1 MNQLTESQYKG
12 QVILTIPFEN
22 LTIKE
27 LTKSKWEIKM
37 QSMRLTRIIWMV
49 IICVMV
55 LQMAEG
61 QRRPRIISP
70 EVKNDRTVTFRFHAP
85 QAHQVLVAAEY
96 LDGLRPLRL
105 GENGVW
111 AVTLGPF
118 EPELYSYNFVVD
130 GVAAVDPLNP
140 NIKIGTR
147 TTHSLLDVPGD
158 PPLFFEERPVPHGT
172 VHLHRYESKTLG
184 ITRGLNVYTPAGY
197 ETDPK
202 TAYPVFYLLHG
213 AGDNDRGWSTIGR
226 ANVILDNLIA
236 EKKAVSM
243 IIVMPDG
250 HAPVTEGV
258 DNPLQKD
265 LIEEVIP
272 YVEAKYRTKTGSENR
287 ALAGL
292 SMGGFQTLDIGISRQ
307 DLFGWIGVFSGGI
320 RDSYE
325 QTHGPFLDTAN
336 TKLKL
341 FWIGIGKTDFLWER
355 NENLL
360 KLIRKKNVKHTFCLS
375 EGGHT
380 WKNWRHY
387 LHEFFQ
393 LIFKGLSASEMN

>member
-1 MNQLTESQYKG
+1 
-12 QVILTIPFEN
+12 
-22 LTIKE
+22 
-27 LTKSKWEIKM
+27 M
-37 QSMRLTRIIWMV
+37 QSMKLTRFLGMAIIGA
-49 IICVMV
+49 MV
-55 LQMAEG
+55 LQTAEA

-70 EVKNDRTVTFRFHAP
+70 EVKSDRTVTFRFHAP
-85 QAHQVLVAAEY
+85 QAHQVLVAVEY

-105 GENGVW
+105 GEDGVW

-118 EPELYSYNFVVD
+118 EPELYSYNFIVD
-130 GVAAVDPLNP
+130 GVAIVDPSNP
-140 NIKIGTR
+140 DIKIGIR
-147 TTHSLLDVPGD
+147 TTQSLLDVPGD
-158 PPLFFEERPVPHGT
+158 PPLFFEERPVPRGT

-184 ITRGLNVYTPAGY
+184 ITRGLNVYTPPRY
-197 ETDPK
+197 ENDPK
-202 TAYPVFYLLHG
+202 AAYPVFYLLHG
-213 AGDNDRGWSTIGR
+213 AGDNERGWSTIGR

-236 EKKAVSM
+236 EEKAVPM

-250 HAPVTEGV
+250 HVPSTEGV
-258 DNPLQKD
+258 DNLFQKD
-265 LIEEVIP
+265 LIEEIIP
-272 YVEAKYRTKTGSENR
+272 YVEGKYRIKKGSENR

-292 SMGGFQTLDIGISRQ
+292 SMGGFQTLDIGMRRQ

-336 TKLKL
+336 KTLKL

-360 KLIRKKNVKHTFCLS
+360 KLLREKNVKHTFRLS

-387 LHEFFQ
+387 LHEFLQ
-393 LIFKGLSASEMN
+393 LIFR

>member
-1 MNQLTESQYKG
+1 
-12 QVILTIPFEN
+12 
-22 LTIKE
+22 
-27 LTKSKWEIKM
+27 M
-37 QSMRLTRIIWMV
+37 QSMKLSRFIGMM
-49 IICVMV
+49 IICAMV
-55 LQMAEG
+55 LQSAEA
-61 QRRPRIISP
+61 QLRPRIISP
-70 EVKNDRTVTFRFHAP
+70 EIKSDGTVTFRFQAP
-85 QAHQVLVAAEY
+85 RAHQVLVAVEY

-105 GENGVW
+105 GEDGVW
-111 AVTLGPF
+111 EVTLGPF

-140 NIKIGTR
+140 NIKIGIH

-158 PPLFFEERPVPHGT
+158 PPLFFEEHPVPRGT
-172 VHLHRYESKTLG
+172 VHLHRLESKTLG
-184 ITRGLNVYTPAGY
+184 VTRGLNVYAPPGY

-202 TAYPVFYLLHG
+202 AVYPVFYLLHG
-213 AGDNDRGWSTIGR
+213 AGDNERGWSTIGR

-236 EKKAVSM
+236 EEKAVPM

-250 HAPVTEGV
+250 HAPTSEGV
-258 DNPLQKD
+258 DNPFQKD
-265 LIEEVIP
+265 LIEEIIP
-272 YVEAKYRTKTGSENR
+272 YVEARYRIKTGSENR

-325 QTHGPFLDTAN
+325 QTHGPLLDSAN
-336 TKLKL
+336 KKLKL

-360 KLIRKKNVKHTFCLS
+360 KLLRKKNVDHTFRLS

-387 LHEFFQ
+387 LHQFLQ
-393 LIFKGLSASEMN
+393 LIFK